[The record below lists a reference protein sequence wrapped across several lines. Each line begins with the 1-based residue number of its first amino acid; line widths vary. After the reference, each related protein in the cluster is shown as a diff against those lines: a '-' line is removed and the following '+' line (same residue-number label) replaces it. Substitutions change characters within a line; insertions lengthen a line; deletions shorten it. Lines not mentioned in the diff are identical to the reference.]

1 MTTIR
6 VDIAPNLWCIGASWY
21 RNKYRTRLIIFPIP
35 FVVITIEK
43 MNPDSDYEERM
54 DKVIEMIRGETK

>member
-6 VDIAPNLWCIGASWY
+6 VDIAPNVWCIGASWY

-43 MNPDSDYEERM
+43 PNLEYEERM
-54 DKVIEMIRGETK
+54 DKLIEMIRGETK

>member
-6 VDIAPNLWCIGASWY
+6 VDIAPNLWCVGASWY
-21 RNKYRTRLIIFPIP
+21 RNKYRSRLIIFPLP
-35 FVVITIEK
+35 FVVITIERL
-43 MNPDSDYEERM
+43 NLEYEERM

>member
-6 VDIAPNLWCIGASWY
+6 VDIAPNLWCVGASWY
-21 RNKYRTRLIIFPIP
+21 RNKYRSRLIIFPLP

-43 MNPDSDYEERM
+43 MKLDPEFDEFVDELLKSVRER
-54 DKVIEMIRGETK
+54 K

>member
-6 VDIAPNLWCIGASWY
+6 VDIARNVWCIGASWY
-21 RNKYRTRLIIFPIP
+21 RNKYRTRLIIFPLP

-43 MNPDSDYEERM
+43 PNLEYEERM
-54 DKVIEMIRGETK
+54 DKLIEMIRGETK